1 MGIPVHPRCRGRG
14 NRPTLPPPGGNRG
27 RPVLRKAPVGLRVV
41 LHSAVSSGNQ
51 DAKDLLE
58 QEGYT
63 PVRQFWRMMIDTDES
78 ADGSF
83 QPGKLKFDL
92 YAEMQ
97 QLTALA
103 QPQQRTGIYIARQY
117 DIYEKEL
124 RAGEVVPTSIE
135 LPEHSIY

>member
-1 MGIPVHPRCRGRG
+1 MIRHAEHKARKFI
-14 NRPTLPPPGGNRG
+14 
-27 RPVLRKAPVGLRVV
+27 RKAPVGLRVV
-41 LHSAVSSGNQ
+41 LHSAVSSGNK

-63 PVRQFWRMMIDTDES
+63 PVRQFWRMMIDADES
-78 ADGSF
+78 ADGSY

-103 QPQQRTGIYIARQY
+103 QPHQRTGIYIARQY
-117 DIYEKEL
+117 DIYEKE
-124 RAGEVVPTSIE
+124 VPAREGLLTSIK
-135 LPEHSIY
+135 LPKLSNYTEYL

>member
-1 MGIPVHPRCRGRG
+1 
-14 NRPTLPPPGGNRG
+14 
-27 RPVLRKAPVGLRVV
+27 
-41 LHSAVSSGNQ
+41 
-51 DAKDLLE
+51 
-58 QEGYT
+58 
-63 PVRQFWRMMIDTDES
+63 MMIDADES
-78 ADGSF
+78 VDGSY

-124 RAGEVVPTSIE
+124 RAGEVLPTTLE
-135 LPEHSIY
+135 LPIQSVYS